1 MFYWAVVAA
10 RLLQFTSVLV
20 LFGSSLF
27 YLYGFNAG
35 AANVPPRRWAWP
47 CRVLLIAAIVALLA
61 TIMWVMAETALL
73 TDDAKNAVDPEWLW
87 TIVWGSRIGRVYLL
101 RLALLI
107 ISLVT
112 LSLVVPRRIRWI
124 TQAII
129 GGLLVASFAWS
140 GHGARDQG
148 LTGGIHLGA
157 DILHLFA
164 AGVWIGALVPLSI
177 LILLSFRRQTRE
189 DALAT
194 YEGLESFSG
203 IGLAVVAVLVLTGAV
218 NSWFLIGL
226 ERWRALFT
234 TPYGLTL
241 VFKLALFGLMLLLAA
256 GNRFFHSPKLG
267 YALGNRETGTNPVA
281 LKMALRSLRSSV
293 LTETVLALLVLATVA
308 LLGTL
313 EPPISISS

>member
-10 RLLQFTSVLV
+10 RLLQFASVLV

-35 AANVPPRRWAWP
+35 AAAPPRRWADHI
-47 CRVLLIAAIVALLA
+47 LLFACLVALFA

-73 TDDAKNAVDPEWLW
+73 TDDAANAIDPAWLW
-87 TIVWGSRIGRVYLL
+87 SIMWGTRIGRVHILRIVFLL
-101 RLALLI
+101 VSLL
-107 ISLVT
+107 T
-112 LSLVVPRRIRWI
+112 LWFLSPPRTRW
-124 TQAII
+124 TAQAIT

-140 GHGARDQG
+140 GHGVRDEG
-148 LTGGIHLGA
+148 LAGVIHAGT
-157 DILHLFA
+157 DVLHLLT
-164 AGVWIGALVPLSI
+164 AGAWIGALLPLSI
-177 LILLSFRRQTRE
+177 LILFSFRRQTRD
-189 DALAT
+189 DAIIT

-203 IGLAVVAVLVLTGAV
+203 IGLTIVAVIVLTGVV

-226 ERWRALFT
+226 ERWRMLFT

-256 GNRFFHSPKLG
+256 GNRFFLSPRLG
-267 YALGNRETGTNPVA
+267 FVVGSHATGTDPTGLKVA
-281 LKMALRSLRSSV
+281 LVWLRRSV
-293 LTETVLALLVLATVA
+293 VTETVLALLVLAAVA
-308 LLGTL
+308 FLGTL